1 MRLVRLA
8 PIAVVALVVAAC
20 SGSGQSPAPS
30 TAASPSAPVVSNAPS
45 AAATRIEVT
54 VTDALKIEPAS
65 MTVPAGQPVTFVVT
79 NTGTIEHEFVLGD
92 EAEQAAHEQEM
103 AASMGMTH
111 DEAMAIGVKP
121 GTTKELTVTFDAAG
135 PVLVGCH
142 FPGHYAGGMRASVM
156 VTE

>member
-20 SGSGQSPAPS
+20 SGSGPSPAPS
-30 TAASPSAPVVSNAPS
+30 TAASPAAPVVSNAPS
-45 AAATRIEVT
+45 AAATRIEVKM
-54 VTDALKIEPAS
+54 TDTLRFEPAS

-79 NTGTIEHEFVLGD
+79 NTGSIEHEFVLGD
-92 EAEQAAHEQEM
+92 EAEQTAHEQEM
-103 AASMGMTH
+103 AESGMAH

-142 FPGHYAGGMRASVM
+142 FPGHYAGGMQASVM
-156 VTE
+156 VIE